1 MSNYTIQS
9 NQYIPFRTERGP
21 SGMPLATTYY
31 YVANKSGQPINKN
44 TGKSYRGK
52 QMREYAFRSEA
63 EAQTFLNQLNENNT
77 NTNR

>member
-1 MSNYTIQS
+1 
-9 NQYIPFRTERGP
+9 
-21 SGMPLATTYY
+21 MPLATTYY

-63 EAQTFLNQLNENNT
+63 EAQTFLNQLNNK
-77 NTNR
+77 

>member
-9 NQYIPFRTERGP
+9 NQYIPFRAEKSP
-21 SGMPLATTYY
+21 DGMPLATTYY
-31 YVANKSGQPINKN
+31 YVANKSGKSINKN

>member
-9 NQYIPFRTERGP
+9 NQYIPFRAERGP

-31 YVANKSGQPINKN
+31 YVANGTGRPINKN
-44 TGKSYRGK
+44 TGKPYRGK

-63 EAQTFLNQLNENNT
+63 EAQTFLSRLT
-77 NTNR
+77 K

>member
-9 NQYIPFRTERGP
+9 NQYIPFRAERSP
-21 SGMPLATTYY
+21 NGMPLATTYY

-63 EAQTFLNQLNENNT
+63 EAQTFLSRLT
-77 NTNR
+77 K